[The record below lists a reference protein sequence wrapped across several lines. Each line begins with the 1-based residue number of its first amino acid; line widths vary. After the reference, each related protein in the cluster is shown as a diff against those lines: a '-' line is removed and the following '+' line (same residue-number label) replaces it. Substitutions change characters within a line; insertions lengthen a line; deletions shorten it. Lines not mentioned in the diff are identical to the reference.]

1 MEQPLSYQALLK
13 KRGVE
18 AALHALLII
27 GLWMLANNYLF
38 RTPLHGPARYLYVIG
53 FFLFAAYFTWKP
65 RWLAKSR
72 RESE

>member
-1 MEQPLSYQALLK
+1 MEQPLSYKALLR

-18 AALHALLII
+18 AALHSLLII
-27 GLWMLANNYLF
+27 GLWMLANNYFF
-38 RTPLHGPARYLYVIG
+38 RTPLQGYARYLYVIG
-53 FFLFAAYFTWKP
+53 FLAFTVYLTWKP